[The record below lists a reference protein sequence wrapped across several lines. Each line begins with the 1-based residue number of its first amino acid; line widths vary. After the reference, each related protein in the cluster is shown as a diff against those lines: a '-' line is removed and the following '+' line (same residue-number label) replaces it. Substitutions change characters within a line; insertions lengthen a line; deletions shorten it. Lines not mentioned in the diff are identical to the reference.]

1 MKSPGRTLIMGILN
15 LTPDSFYDGGMHNT
29 AEKGFIRAVTMYEE
43 GADIIDVG
51 GESTRPGAEQIG
63 IDEEINRVVPVIER
77 IKRELPVPVSIDT
90 TKSKVAVE
98 AVKAGASI
106 INDISGLTF
115 DPGIIKAAAE
125 YKTGLIINHIKGTP
139 ADMQKNTGYN
149 DIIKDILDFLNIS
162 INNALESGVHKD
174 KIIIDPGIGFGKSLE
189 QNYIIL
195 NNIGRFIKTGYP
207 VLIGLSRKSLIGKLY
222 DENEDRLPAT
232 IALNAVAVNNG
243 ADIIR
248 VHDVKAHRLAM
259 DSIDFLK
266 RTVSE

>member
-1 MKSPGRTLIMGILN
+1 MNISGRTVIMGILN
-15 LTPDSFYDGGMHNT
+15 LTPDSFYDGGVYNN
-29 AEKGFIRAVTMYEE
+29 AEKGFLHALKMFED
-43 GADIIDVG
+43 GADIIDAG
-51 GESTRPGAEQIG
+51 GESSRPGAASVSVN
-63 IDEEINRVVPVIER
+63 EEIDRVVPVIER
-77 IKRELPVPVSIDT
+77 IKKELPIPVSIDT
-90 TKSKVAVE
+90 TKSAVALE

-115 DPGIIKAAAE
+115 DLEIIRVAAD

-162 INNALESGVHKD
+162 LNNALENGVSKD
-174 KIIIDPGIGFGKSLE
+174 KIILDPGIGFGKSLE

-195 NNIGRFIKTGYP
+195 NNIARFKESGYP
-207 VLIGLSRKSLIGKLY
+207 VLIGLSRKSLIGRLY
-222 DENEDRLPAT
+222 KEDEDRLPAT

-266 RTVSE
+266 RTVS